1 MILAGPGPAGLLA
14 VLHAQCFPP
23 GERWDEA
30 AMASLLAMPG
40 CFGCVASSETDGEPQ
55 GLALGRVAADEAEL
69 LTVGVLPAARRSGL
83 GARLLRELGTEAVV
97 RGARCLFLEVAVGN
111 EPALALYG
119 SLGFTRAGL
128 RRRYYPDGGD
138 ALVLR
143 QVLPDRPMAH
153 DA

>member
-1 MILAGPGPAGLLA
+1 MILAGPGPAALLA

-40 CFGCVASSETDGEPQ
+40 CFGCVAGSGTDGELQ

-69 LTVGVLPAARRSGL
+69 LTIGVLPAARRG
-83 GARLLRELGTEAVV
+83 GIGVRLLRELGTEALV
-97 RGARCLFLEVAVGN
+97 RGAGCLFLEVAVGN
-111 EPALALYG
+111 TAALALYD

-143 QVLPDRPMAH
+143 QALPDRLTVHNA
-153 DA
+153 